1 VTAPSVYFSCHASRD
16 PRFFTPDKQYE
27 IAKAIAKTAR
37 RSEERLSRFES
48 IAHYSKGT
56 RQHAR
61 RAPVLFLAA
70 SPHV

>member
-1 VTAPSVYFSCHASRD
+1 LRRA
-16 PRFFTPDKQYE
+16 FTFLITYRAIDAISIADKQYE

-56 RQHAR
+56 R
-61 RAPVLFLAA
+61 
-70 SPHV
+70 